1 MLGKTFGIIVLISFV
16 SSIVTGNLAELG
28 NAIIDGASEA
38 VKLTFSLM
46 GMMCLW
52 GGVMKVLEEAGII
65 RKLAVLIRPFL
76 KLFFP
81 TSYRS
86 GDGAEEISASIAA
99 NMLGLGNA
107 ATPLALAAIEKM
119 QAKNQ
124 TPDEPTNDMVT
135 FAVMNT
141 APLCLIPTTLI
152 TMLRS
157 YGSTSPF
164 DIVVPI
170 WISSATCFL
179 FSLVLTRSWGAI
191 SRNGGKNVS

>member
-1 MLGKTFGIIVLISFV
+1 MLGKTFGIIVMISFV
-16 SSIVTGNLAELG
+16 SSIITGNLAELG
-28 NAIIDGASEA
+28 NAIIDGTSEA
-38 VKLTFSLM
+38 VKLTLSLM

-52 GGVMKVLEEAGII
+52 GGVMRVLEEAGII

-81 TSYRS
+81 ASYRS
-86 GDGAEEISASIAA
+86 GEGAEEISASIAA

-119 QAKNQ
+119 QTKNQ

-152 TMLRS
+152 TILRS
-157 YGSTSPF
+157 YGSRYPF

-170 WISSATCFL
+170 WISSAACFL
-179 FSLVLTRSWGAI
+179 FSLALTRAWGAI
-191 SRNGGKNVS
+191 SHNGGKNVS